1 MKSNTWI
8 TPTAVMS
15 VAALM
20 ALAPDR
26 PTSFIPEAEA
36 QELQTD
42 DSLRLCPL
50 GDATLH
56 GAYMAIGGGTVVGL
70 GPVSF
75 IGKLIYDGKGHITKV
90 STVSFVGQII
100 TAPDSP
106 TYTVHSDCTGTH
118 VSGDGTQHY
127 NFVVSPDGSK
137 LEFIETDAGT
147 AITGTITRM
156 RTEDQF

>member
-1 MKSNTWI
+1 MRKS
-8 TPTAVMS
+8 TAWLIPAAVVS
-15 VAALM
+15 GATLAALT
-20 ALAPDR
+20 LDR
-26 PTSFIPEAEA
+26 QVSVIA
-36 QELQTD
+36 QAQAQGADE
-42 DSLRLCPL
+42 LCPL
-50 GDATLH
+50 GNATLH

-100 TAPDSP
+100 IAPDSP
-106 TYTVHSDCTGTH
+106 TYTVHSDCTVTH

-127 NFVVSPDGSK
+127 NFVVSPDGNK

-156 RTEDQF
+156 RSED

>member
-1 MKSNTWI
+1 MRKSITWI
-8 TPTAVMS
+8 ATTAVIS
-15 VAALM
+15 AAAFT
-20 ALAPDR
+20 ALAPDHH
-26 PTSFIPEAEA
+26 TSVIPQARA
-36 QELQTD
+36 QALQAD
-42 DSLRLCPL
+42 DAAPLCAR

-100 TAPDSP
+100 IAPDSP

-118 VSGDGTQHY
+118 VSEDGTQHY

-156 RTEDQF
+156 KN